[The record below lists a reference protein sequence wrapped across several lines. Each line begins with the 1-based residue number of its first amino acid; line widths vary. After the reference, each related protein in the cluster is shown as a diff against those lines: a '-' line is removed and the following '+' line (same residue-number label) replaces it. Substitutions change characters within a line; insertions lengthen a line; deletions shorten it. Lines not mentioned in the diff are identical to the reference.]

1 MDLDIK
7 GFIKRY
13 TTGRALISACDR
25 RKELPM
31 SGTMTQRYHSEQD
44 MRSERRIRN
53 NRIRRRR
60 EMRKNFLL
68 LVMTVCLIVTASIAV
83 SSFRSN
89 AKNDPSQEASKYYKS
104 VVVSDSDTLWS
115 IAETY
120 IDEAHYA
127 SVQEYIREVMQINGL
142 TNDAIYAD
150 AHLIVPYYN

>member
-1 MDLDIK
+1 
-7 GFIKRY
+7 
-13 TTGRALISACDR
+13 
-25 RKELPM
+25 M
-31 SGTMTQRYHSEQD
+31 SRTMTQRYHSEQD

-68 LVMTVCLIVTASIAV
+68 LVMTVCLIVTTSIAV

-89 AKNDPSQEASKYYKS
+89 AKNDPSQEDSKYYKS
-104 VVVSDSDTLWS
+104 IVVSDSDTLWS

-120 IDEAHYA
+120 RDGTHYE
-127 SVQEYIREVMQINGL
+127 SVQEYIREVKQINSL

-150 AHLIVPYYN
+150 AHLIVPYYAVK